1 LWWLISFFGDLN
13 PREAKMTDE
22 VRIDLSKLEPEH
34 REHLRRRLEAF
45 SQNLTPEL
53 AKKLIELTESAE
65 PM

>member
-1 LWWLISFFGDLN
+1 
-13 PREAKMTDE
+13 MTDE